1 MYNIVPLL
9 LYFICIS
16 VLLRMMADVPVE
28 EDTLMWLL
36 LMGLGYD
43 HRLGANEAVDLA
55 DQLIRRAAMLAANGQ
70 CLSCIFQC
78 WSLEK

>member
-1 MYNIVPLL
+1 
-9 LYFICIS
+9 
-16 VLLRMMADVPVE
+16 MADVPVE

-70 CLSCIFQC
+70 CLSCILFIYC
-78 WSLEK
+78 IYVLIRWLLPLLA